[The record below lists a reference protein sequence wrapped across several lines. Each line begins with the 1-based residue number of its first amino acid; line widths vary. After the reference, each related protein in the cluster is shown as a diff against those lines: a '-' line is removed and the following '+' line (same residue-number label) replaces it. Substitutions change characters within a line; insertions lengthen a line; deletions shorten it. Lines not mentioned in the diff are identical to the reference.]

1 MARGEGRQ
9 NPGLV
14 RAVAA
19 DKGIFA
25 AENLRRKGA
34 EMPFSSGFVQKNI
47 IFVINEKNLIFLE
60 KKLASLAE
68 YQYNNKCCDM
78 IAMKREVAA
87 HCGRFSV
94 ERMSS

>member
-1 MARGEGRQ
+1 
-9 NPGLV
+9 
-14 RAVAA
+14 
-19 DKGIFA
+19 
-25 AENLRRKGA
+25 
-34 EMPFSSGFVQKNI
+34 MPFSSGFCTKKHNFCHQR
-47 IFVINEKNLIFLE
+47 KNLIFLE

>member
-1 MARGEGRQ
+1 M
-9 NPGLV
+9 
-14 RAVAA
+14 
-19 DKGIFA
+19 
-25 AENLRRKGA
+25 RRKT
-34 EMPFSSGFVQKNI
+34 SGGKGQKCLFPPVFAQKNI
-47 IFVINEKNLIFLE
+47 ILVINEKNLIFLE